1 MGGSAGA
8 QFFYRTKPVLVRRSL
23 RTSPGLPEFVSEGGD
38 VIVSECGS
46 RLRMQ
51 VTVLRVFEVLPRM
64 LVSAQV
70 ILLSMLFADS
80 MGVRRAIV

>member
-1 MGGSAGA
+1 
-8 QFFYRTKPVLVRRSL
+8 
-23 RTSPGLPEFVSEGGD
+23 VSEGGD